1 MEYFKKGNARILL
14 LLNILQLTFKFFST
28 FKEPF
33 LHDKEATDLNKQVR
47 L

>member
-14 LLNILQLTFKFFST
+14 LFNILQLTFKFFST

-33 LHDKEATDLNKQVR
+33 LRDEEATDLDTQVR